1 MLKEEI
7 RKQIANVGYEESL
20 FYDNEYYDNSIIG
33 VDVNNKIVY
42 EFDRMVEEYVND
54 NFPDI
59 TPEDTEEY
67 ENAFNDAIEW
77 IEYNTIR
84 ATPYAGPFAPV
95 VIQYNPEYGE
105 ENKYSEENKEE
116 DVPQYINMI
125 NGEPYNYDDIVYR
138 ISE

>member
-1 MLKEEI
+1 MVITKIENNKGNKLKNMFKEEI
-7 RKQIANVGYEESL
+7 RIQIANAGYEESL
-20 FYDNEYYDNSIIG
+20 FYDN
-33 VDVNNKIVY
+33 
-42 EFDRMVEEYVND
+42 
-54 NFPDI
+54 FPDI
-59 TPEDTEEY
+59 TPKDTEEY
-67 ENAFNDAIEW
+67 ENAFNEAIEW

-95 VIQYNPEYGE
+95 VIQYNPE
-105 ENKYSEENKEE
+105 YSEENKEE